1 MPKACRAIPRQASV
15 VAAWVATLVA
25 TLVAA
30 WPLTAI
36 AAPAASTT
44 TPTLAMSHD
53 GFCTLVQ
60 RLLVDTRLPIENT
73 LQTTKE
79 AFTASKPAVA
89 PTITQQF
96 VRRDAAGHPA
106 EISCKTK
113 TADHLRA
120 AHGPAAARDPA
131 LAPRSCQDIQ
141 RRVVR
146 DVWATMRAD
155 ERASAIF
162 APQRVMLDP
171 DTQSY
176 TGSRWISTPATA
188 HVAADGRLHLGA
200 SKLFA
205 AWEDWRWK
213 IMPESFRG
221 NHYCHLVAPERVRR
235 LMTGA
240 ERLDP

>member
-1 MPKACRAIPRQASV
+1 MLKACRLIWGQAPLVAAV
-15 VAAWVATLVA
+15 VAACS
-25 TLVAA
+25 
-30 WPLTAI
+30 LTAI
-36 AAPAASTT
+36 AVTAASSA
-44 TPTLAMSHD
+44 PTLATSHD

-73 LQTTKE
+73 LQTTKDD
-79 AFTASKPAVA
+79 FTASKPVVA

-96 VRRDAAGHPA
+96 VRRDAAGYPA

-120 AHGPAAARDPA
+120 AHGPTAARDPA

-155 ERASAIF
+155 ERTNAIF
-162 APQRVMLDP
+162 TPQRVMLDP

-188 HVAADGRLHLGA
+188 RVAADGRLHLGA

-205 AWEDWRWK
+205 EWEDWRWK

-240 ERLDP
+240 ERLDR